1 MKKMLFDRCGGCCK
15 GDDCSKKEGDKS
27 GSFGSN
33 QGKWQEKSD
42 KKDAA
47 KCNHGPH
54 CHCGHNGCKEC
65 SK

>member
-1 MKKMLFDRCGGCCK
+1 MKKMLFDKCGGCCK
-15 GDDCSKKEGDKS
+15 GDYNKKEGEKS
-27 GSFGSN
+27 GSFENN

-42 KKDAA
+42 KKDTA
-47 KCNHGPH
+47 KCNHGPN